1 MKKTLFM
8 TFAMF
13 AALTVFSPSVV
24 SAQKEKR
31 IDVGKTGQ
39 FHLDSSLRVGG
50 VLLESGMYQ
59 AKYITEGGDSFVVF
73 REVEM
78 NKYGRSMGS
87 LKVGDVAAKIKC
99 AVESVDGQ
107 NKNAKILVRRN
118 SANQRE
124 AVEIWFRNEKVKYIL
139 PKS

>member
-1 MKKTLFM
+1 MKKMIFYFFALFVL
-8 TFAMF
+8 
-13 AALTVFSPSVV
+13 LTSVFSISAF
-24 SAQKEKR
+24 AQKEKR

-39 FHLDSSLRVGG
+39 FHLESSIRVGDI
-50 VLLESGMYQ
+50 LLESGMYQ
-59 AKYITEGGDSFVVF
+59 AKYITEGGDCFVVF

-87 LKVGDVAAKIKC
+87 LKVGDEAARIKC
-99 AVESVDGQ
+99 AVESVAGK